1 MLLLPPA
8 NLVRNPIRKPRGATK
23 AIIGQSRIN
32 HGILSR
38 HNGTLLSVPLIHLP
52 CQDIAVIGF
61 RTMLHRIAE
70 PTWARLWAGTPTLIV
85 RESCGAYLPQTKAK

>member
-1 MLLLPPA
+1 MFDYS
-8 NLVRNPIRKPRGATK
+8 ATSK
-23 AIIGQSRIN
+23 SCAESDSQTTRCNQS
-32 HGILSR
+32 HHPESTTDGILSR